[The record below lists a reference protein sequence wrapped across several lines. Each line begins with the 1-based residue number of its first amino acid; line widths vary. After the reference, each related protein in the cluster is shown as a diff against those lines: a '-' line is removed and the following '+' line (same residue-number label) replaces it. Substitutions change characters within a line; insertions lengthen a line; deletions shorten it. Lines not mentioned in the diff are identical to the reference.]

1 MWLCTREKD
10 ISSLSP
16 MSNLPNP
23 KRGNELMRI
32 DEMLSVVEI
41 PCHGPVNVHVL
52 RFHEAGEPDKSRQHY
67 GKQHSCTLPKK
78 ASRI

>member
-1 MWLCTREKD
+1 MSANLKENARTARRMWLCPREKD

-52 RFHEAGEPDKSRQHY
+52 RFHEAS
-67 GKQHSCTLPKK
+67 
-78 ASRI
+78 